1 MRNTKIKQ
9 LRENMINHFEDIL
22 IGIRNNVGSKTE
34 KMGQRQVYQ
43 TAKKLYTRGKLKLQ
57 K

>member
-9 LRENMINHFEDIL
+9 LRENMINHSEKLL
-22 IGIRNNVGSKTE
+22 IDIRNNVGSKTE

-57 K
+57 